1 MRHPPLPRTDRT
13 SMSRTPK
20 SDELARDRANILLVD
35 DRPDKHVVYR
45 SILEELGQNLV
56 SARSGEEALREVL
69 KNEFAVILLDVN
81 MPGMD
86 GLETAAMIRG
96 RKRSAH
102 MPIIF
107 ITADYGDEVRTA
119 KGYSLGAVDFMVS
132 PIVPEILRT
141 KVKVFVDL
149 YLLAQLAKHQ
159 ARERGQLAAERTA
172 RAAAERANEA
182 SAFLARASVALS
194 GSLNLG
200 ATTRELA
207 RLVVPF
213 LADVGVLDD
222 RRRRGPRCERR
233 GRVGRRGHGRIP
245 RYRGVRG
252 RRLPLVARGDRT
264 RDGERQERDRRFRR
278 MRSAPSA
285 TPPRPLRT
293 AASRS
298 PATPGSTRS
307 RSCR

>member
-1 MRHPPLPRTDRT
+1 
-13 SMSRTPK
+13 MSQAAK
-20 SDELARDRANILLVD
+20 SEPDLRERANILLVD

-69 KNEFAVILLDVN
+69 RSEFAVILLDVN

-102 MPIIF
+102 VPIIF

-119 KGYSLGAVDFMVS
+119 RGYSLGAVDFMVS

-149 YLLAQLAKHQ
+149 YLLAQLAKNQ

-182 SAFLARASVALS
+182 EPESDDLQLALARIYRLA
-194 GSLNLG
+194 G
-200 ATTRELA
+200 AHAAAAEQYEHYA
-207 RLVVPF
+207 
-213 LADVGVLDD
+213 
-222 RRRRGPRCERR
+222 
-233 GRVGRRGHGRIP
+233 
-245 RYRGVRG
+245 
-252 RRLPLVARGDRT
+252 
-264 RDGERQERDRRFRR
+264 
-278 MRSAPSA
+278 RSARDLGVE
-285 TPPRPLRT
+285 PRPL
-293 AASRS
+293 SEL
-298 PATPGSTRS
+298 
-307 RSCR
+307 